1 MSTNIQANQIWTS
14 ELNNREDILSVFN
27 HSKTIHFY
35 DTTLRDGEQSVG
47 VCFTPDEKFEIA
59 CKLDELGVS
68 RIESGFPRVSD
79 DDTQA
84 VKRILAAGLNAEI
97 WGFARCMIPD
107 IDAHIELG
115 TEHILI
121 EISTSELK
129 MKAYGFDRDKV
140 KERVAGAVKHA
151 KDNGIKTVNFFA
163 VDSTRSDLAFLKEVY
178 AVAIEAGADEI
189 SVVDTIG
196 ACSPEAVE
204 YLIREVKSWVGSTPV
219 HWHGHN
225 DFGMATASAVAAVRA
240 GADWVQGTINGMGE
254 RAGNADICEVALALQ
269 CLYNVPVQLD
279 LSKAREISTLVQTA
293 GNYTVD
299 GWKPVVGEYLYT
311 RESGA
316 VATQFHIPEAIEPYS
331 AEIVKAERSIV
342 LGKKSGLASIE
353 LKGKDLGLDIPEDKR
368 GAILAE
374 VKDVATYHARLVT
387 DEEFRSIVKQHT

>member
-1 MSTNIQANQIWTS
+1 MNTNIQPDQIWTS
-14 ELNNREDILSVFN
+14 EYNYRDDIQSAFDHN
-27 HSKTIHFY
+27 KTIHFY

-47 VCFTPDEKFEIA
+47 VCFTPEEKFEIA

-79 DDTQA
+79 DDTRA
-84 VKRILAAGLNAEI
+84 VKRILDAGLNAEI

-121 EISTSELK
+121 EISTSDLK

-151 KDNGIKTVNFFA
+151 KENGMKTVNFFA
-163 VDSTRSDLAFLKEVY
+163 VDSTRSDLDFLKEVY
-178 AVAIEAGADEI
+178 TVAIDAGADEI
-189 SVVDTIG
+189 SLVDTIG

-204 YLIREVKSWVGSTPV
+204 YLIREVKSCFPGVPL

-269 CLYNVPVQLD
+269 SLYKVPVKLD
-279 LSKAREISTLVQTA
+279 LSKAREISKIVQQA

-331 AEIVKAERSIV
+331 ADIVAADRKIV
-342 LGKKSGLASIE
+342 LGKKSGLASID
-353 LKGKDLGLDIPEDKR
+353 LKGKELGLNIPEDKR
-368 GAILAE
+368 DAILAE
-374 VKDVATYHARLVT
+374 VKDVATRNARLISD
-387 DEEFRSIVKQHT
+387 DEFLNIVQQA